1 MRLHTRL
8 SLMVCGAAGLMALG
22 ITGIALVS
30 QGLTTTTVGAA
41 LTAANRN
48 LIQTQQESL
57 QTVAEQVAKSA
68 REATQSKGLAMATVA
83 AAMAAESLML
93 EDDAGIEKSCRQ
105 ILADSDVIGIWVTGK
120 DGSVHAGLI
129 DAELR
134 DVLSPLGSGTTTPA
148 GSLAALA
155 KLPDQP
161 VSTVPIL
168 VDKKNL
174 GSVTLCLSTK
184 DLLSRQESTRAHLD
198 LVREQ
203 AMAAMT
209 GTQQGLRQTLTDRS
223 HATSLLMA
231 VVGGLG
237 FLLLI
242 PLAVV
247 IARRIAN
254 PITRVSSALD
264 AVAHGD
270 LSQELPATGDREIAE
285 LAIALN
291 TTTANLR
298 ANRDLL
304 AQQAAASTAMTA
316 EMQNLVTQMEATAAS
331 TAAQAAIAS
340 RNAAQVST
348 SVDSVASALQQM
360 ATASHEISG
369 NTGESAQIART
380 AADDARRVDARVK
393 SLGESS
399 QAITQ
404 VVNLIASIAQQ
415 TNLLA
420 LNAAIEASGAGDAG
434 RGFAVVANEVKDL
447 ARKTAAAAKD
457 IQERIQIIQSE
468 VQATMADI
476 SRISTTIARID
487 TAQQTVASAI
497 EEQTVT
503 TAHIT
508 QVMGEAAQG
517 SNQIAQAV
525 AELARVAQVM
535 PTAPATP
542 GM

>member
-8 SLMVCGAAGLMALG
+8 SLLVCGAAGLMALG
-22 ITGIALVS
+22 ITTIALVS
-30 QGLTTTTVGAA
+30 QSMTTTTVGSA
-41 LTAANRN
+41 LTAANRT
-48 LIQTQQESL
+48 LMETQQQSL
-57 QTVAEQVAKSA
+57 QTVAEQVAKGA

-105 ILADSDVIGIWVTGK
+105 ILTDSDVIGIWVTGK
-120 DGSVHAGLI
+120 EGTLHAGLI

-134 DVLSPLGSGTTTPA
+134 DLLTPLGPGKPTPA
-148 GSLAALA
+148 GSLAALT

-161 VSTVPIL
+161 VCTVPIV

-174 GSVTLCLSTK
+174 GTLTLCLSTK
-184 DLLSRQESTRAHLD
+184 GLVSRQETTRANLD
-198 LVREQ
+198 LVRQQ
-203 AMAAMT
+203 AATAMT
-209 GTQQGLRQTLTDRS
+209 DTQQGLRQTLTNRS
-223 HATSLLMA
+223 HETSLLMA
-231 VVGGLG
+231 AVGGLG

-247 IARRIAN
+247 IARRIAT
-254 PITRVSSALD
+254 PIARVSSALG
-264 AVAHGD
+264 AVAQGD
-270 LSQELPATGDREIAE
+270 LSQQLPATGDREIAE
-285 LAIALN
+285 LATALN

-304 AQQAAASTAMTA
+304 AQQAAASTAMTS
-316 EMQNLVTQMEATAAS
+316 EMQKLVTQMEATAAS
-331 TAAQAAIAS
+331 TAAQAAIVR

-348 SVDSVASALQQM
+348 SVDSVAGALQQM
-360 ATASHEISG
+360 ASASHEISG

-380 AADDARRVDARVK
+380 AAEDARRVDARVK

-404 VVNLIASIAQQ
+404 VIKLIAGIAQQ

-420 LNAAIEASGAGDAG
+420 LNAAIEASGAGEAG

-476 SRISTTIARID
+476 SRISATIAQID

-497 EEQTVT
+497 EEQSTT

-525 AELARVAQVM
+525 AELARVAQI
-535 PTAPATP
+535 TAPTTPAT
-542 GM
+542 